1 MTPSVTHHKMDD
13 NVPPVQRHI
22 EDTRV
27 QLRQMYAK
35 DDRPWVVA
43 FSGGKDSTVV
53 LQLVYELLTE
63 LGKEAHKPIFVMSS
77 DTRVEAP
84 NVSTYLHETLSS
96 IEAHAAAAE
105 LPLEVRLIEPT
116 PEQSFWGK
124 LLGHGY
130 PSPTRWF
137 RWCTSNMKIKPAR
150 AAIDSITERYGSA
163 ILLLGTRTDES
174 SARSAR
180 IQAREVTARGLNPH
194 HEIPDTLVAT
204 PIVNWTTD
212 QIWDY
217 LFSHNPPPWGSSH
230 DYLLSLYRQAAGG
243 ECPVVLDLATPSCGG
258 SRFGC
263 WTCTVVKEDKSLQGF
278 IQSGE
283 EWMKPLNDFRDRL
296 KAVRELPEWRAPHR
310 RNGASGP
317 GPFLPEKRQLLLQEL
332 LSLEQRIGKPL
343 ISDAEIEYIQ
353 QAWNAEFD
361 LQDRALAIATAH
373 GRTIAVVEQRKLM
386 DSERRILDRLVA
398 EHGISPDLVER
409 LLRLVLEDY
418 PDLRVYGSKAQLQR
432 DIEQAIE
439 AAVSHAAAAGDAA

>member
-1 MTPSVTHHKMDD
+1 MNPSATTIQTASSNQSPDS
-13 NVPPVQRHI
+13 HI
-22 EDTRV
+22 EGTRE
-27 QLRQMYAK
+27 QLRRLYHE
-35 DDRPWVVA
+35 DGRPWVVA
-43 FSGGKDSTVV
+43 FSGGKDSTVL
-53 LQLVYELLTE
+53 LQLVYDLLIE
-63 LGKEAHKPIFVMSS
+63 LGNAAHKPVFVVCS

-84 NVSTYLHETLSS
+84 NVSAYLHETLSS
-96 IEAHAAAAE
+96 IEAHAAATD
-105 LPLEVRLIEPT
+105 LPLQVRLVEPT

-150 AAIDSITERYGSA
+150 AAIDGITQRYGSA

-174 SARSAR
+174 SARGQR
-180 IQAREVTARGLNPH
+180 IRAREVTARGLNPH

-217 LFSHNPPPWGSSH
+217 LFSHNPPPWGASH
-230 DYLLSLYRQAAGG
+230 DNLLSLYRQAAGG

-283 EWMKPLNDFRDRL
+283 DWMKPLNEFRNRL

-332 LSLEQRIGKPL
+332 LSLEQQVGKPL
-343 ISDAEIEYIQ
+343 IQ
-353 QAWNAEFD
+353 
-361 LQDRALAIATAH
+361 
-373 GRTIAVVEQRKLM
+373 
-386 DSERRILDRLVA
+386 
-398 EHGISPDLVER
+398 
-409 LLRLVLEDY
+409 
-418 PDLRVYGSKAQLQR
+418 
-432 DIEQAIE
+432 
-439 AAVSHAAAAGDAA
+439 